1 MERLFSPWRSEYI
14 ASFSDKKKPAEGEC
28 LFCTVAAQPS
38 DKRSLVVARYETCF
52 VMMNLYPYNS
62 GHMLVIPYRH
72 TADLASLSQ
81 KEHAEILGVTA
92 EMMEV
97 LKDVMQPDGFNLGA
111 NLGRVAGAGIDQ
123 HIHFHIVPRWNGDSN
138 FMPTLADTKV
148 VSESMQSTYRRIMRS
163 LTKSKRQKAK
173 GKKSKAKE

>member
-1 MERLFSPWRSEYI
+1 MERLFSPWRSKYI
-14 ASFSDKKKPAEGEC
+14 AGFADKEKQAEGAC
-28 LFCTVAAQPS
+28 LFCTVVARRS

-62 GHMLVIPYRH
+62 GHLMVIPFRH
-72 TADLASLSQ
+72 TADLGSLSK

-92 EMMEV
+92 KMMEV

-148 VSESMQSTYRRIMRS
+148 VSESIQSSYKRIRRSI
-163 LTKSKRQKAK
+163 AK
-173 GKKSKAKE
+173 GKRSKVKA